1 MIGSIDGKGDIA
13 IRSKYKFFLAI
24 ISSIICAVMVCFY
37 LFSIDK
43 VGDIYIGSS
52 KKVICSIKKDFLKDT
67 VDNLVS
73 EIDIKRT
80 LKSANIEK
88 FVSRTVGIID
98 MKMDLRD
105 EEFQEYFIDF
115 FTDNPDFKNVMV
127 VLWDDKANRA
137 VYDPYHLSDSTWV
150 DTVYNNAGT
159 FTSYRVAMHGKYRYM
174 IGVTKEY
181 TESLVKVDISSTI
194 RNVQFAGN
202 SFIQVNEIMNYKGGK
217 NFAVCRI
224 YPDMPEK
231 EGTYLS
237 TDAPDASGDFPYKT
251 ELDAINKEGEVFYGY
266 SVNRGNHNE
275 NSKTMIYSK
284 LYKEYNWV
292 ISMGIYLDD
301 LNPYLEQINQ
311 DSSQMVSRLSF
322 LLVVLFAFILAISL
336 NAISLIE
343 NLYHRSSRK
352 QMESEMNLDSLTGA
366 DNRRS
371 GARELTDAFR
381 KFKRLGEGPGVVMCD
396 LDHFKEINDKYGHSA
411 GDKVLSQFVKEMKL
425 FLRSSDIVIRW
436 GGDEFIFL
444 LQGLRQ
450 EAALDF
456 CHKFILKVSELRI
469 EDMEEELSI
478 TVSVGISFFK
488 ETDEAYTDALKRAD
502 EALYQSKERGRNH
515 ASVLN

>member
-1 MIGSIDGKGDIA
+1 
-13 IRSKYKFFLAI
+13 
-24 ISSIICAVMVCFY
+24 MVCFY

-43 VGDIYIGSS
+43 VGDIYVGSS

-88 FVSRTVGIID
+88 FFVRTVGSIID

-105 EEFQEYFIDF
+105 EEFQEFFIDF

-127 VLWDDKANRA
+127 VLWDDKANHA

-150 DTVYNNAGT
+150 DTIYNNAGT
-159 FTSYRVAMHGKYRYM
+159 FTSYRVAIHGKYRYM

-181 TESLVKVDISSTI
+181 TESLVKADISSTI

-217 NFAVCRI
+217 VFAVCRI
-224 YPDMPEK
+224 YPNMPEK
-231 EGTYLS
+231 EGAYLS
-237 TDAPDASGDFPYKT
+237 TDAPDASGYFPYEM

-266 SVNRGNHNE
+266 SINRGNHNKD
-275 NSKTMIYSK
+275 SKTKIYSK

-336 NAISLIE
+336 STISLIE

-352 QMESEMNLDSLTGA
+352 KMESKMNLDTLTGA
-366 DNRRS
+366 DTRRS
-371 GARELTDAFR
+371 G
-381 KFKRLGEGPGVVMCD
+381 
-396 LDHFKEINDKYGHSA
+396 S
-411 GDKVLSQFVKEMKL
+411 
-425 FLRSSDIVIRW
+425 
-436 GGDEFIFL
+436 
-444 LQGLRQ
+444 
-450 EAALDF
+450 
-456 CHKFILKVSELRI
+456 
-469 EDMEEELSI
+469 
-478 TVSVGISFFK
+478 
-488 ETDEAYTDALKRAD
+488 
-502 EALYQSKERGRNH
+502 
-515 ASVLN
+515 